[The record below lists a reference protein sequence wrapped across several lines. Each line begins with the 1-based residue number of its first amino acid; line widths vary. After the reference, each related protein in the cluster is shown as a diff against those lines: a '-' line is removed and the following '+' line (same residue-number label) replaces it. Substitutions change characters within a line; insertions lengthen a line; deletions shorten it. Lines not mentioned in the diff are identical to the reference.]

1 MKERIQSIGT
11 ATTIILAIN
20 IIAFVLNIFMG
31 GGSLFGLFISGGGY
45 VKDFGELTYAGVI
58 YDHEWW
64 RLITCGYLHVGII
77 HLTANVF
84 ALLVIGSKM
93 EQQMGSFFMFV
104 IYHLGIAV
112 TAFLWCL
119 IFRTTSMI
127 GASLGIFVLLG
138 MYVGQMRDNADSK
151 LSGQERSYLIP
162 YAIIGSLL
170 GVTTAIVH
178 GIGFCVG
185 LLFSFFTAHIF
196 RRQ

>member
-20 IIAFVLNIFMG
+20 IIAFVLNIFTG
-31 GGSLFGLFISGGGY
+31 GGSLFGLFISGGGNA
-45 VKDFGELTYAGVI
+45 KDLGELTYAGVI

-64 RLITCGYLHVGII
+64 RLITCGYLHIGII

-84 ALLVIGSKM
+84 ALLAIGSKM
-93 EQQMGSFFMFV
+93 EQRMGSFFMFV
-104 IYHLGIAV
+104 IYHLGTAV

-138 MYVGQMRDNADSK
+138 MYVGQIRGDVDNK
-151 LSGQERSYLIP
+151 LSRQERSYLIP
-162 YAIIGSLL
+162 YAIISSLL
-170 GVTTAIVH
+170 SVTTAIVH
-178 GIGFCVG
+178 MIGFCVG
-185 LLFSFFTAHIF
+185 LLTTFFPSVH
-196 RRQ
+196 RK

>member
-11 ATTIILAIN
+11 TTTIILAIN
-20 IIAFVLNIFMG
+20 IIAFLLNIFMG
-31 GGSLFGLFISGGGY
+31 GGSLFGLFISGGGDL
-45 VKDFGELTYAGVI
+45 KDFGELTYTGVI

-84 ALLVIGSKM
+84 ALLAIGSKM
-93 EQQMGSFFMFV
+93 EQRMGSLSMFV

-138 MYVGQMRDNADSK
+138 MYIGQMRGNADIK

-162 YAIIGSLL
+162 YGIIGSLL